1 MSHLS
6 HLLSQ
11 SKSEGR
17 VFAIEAA
24 KFVAAYCVALIHLA
38 PCTAK
43 AELITN
49 VLRLF
54 PVYYFYASAVHFTIR
69 RVLRRDGS
77 VSAGLSW
84 NRLIRPYAA
93 WTVLY
98 LLLRCA
104 KNGGISSAQGWVEWL
119 GLLFMGQSAVHMYFL
134 PQLVYFQI
142 VAGASALLCANLLK
156 KRFHSAAACWLA
168 AAFVASIFIGRAGY
182 FGWNHTFL
190 AGLVYAFLGAISVC
204 LDDRVGKAWTA
215 VVAPA
220 AFVLIVLSLIA
231 GFGIELPS
239 FYYLLN
245 GPVFGCCTLLVL
257 LRMQAGAPSRWGER
271 LVSCYFGIY
280 LAHHAIEEG
289 LEMIFA
295 RLGHSLTPYDVS
307 SRLGFALIAFCGGI
321 MVTLT
326 IRLSPSLACW
336 MLGERRQ
343 AECV

>member
-1 MSHLS
+1 MNR
-6 HLLSQ
+6 
-11 SKSEGR
+11 SKGEGR

-77 VSAGLSW
+77 VSEGLSW
-84 NRLIRPYAA
+84 TRLIRPYAT

-104 KNGGISSAQGWVEWL
+104 KNGGISSAHGWVEWL

-142 VAGASALLCANLLK
+142 VAGASVLLCANLLK
-156 KRFHSAAACWLA
+156 KRFHSAAACWLG
-168 AAFVASIFIGRAGY
+168 AAFFASIFIGRAGY

-190 AGLVYAFLGAISVC
+190 AGLIYAFLGAISVC
-204 LDDRVGKAWTA
+204 LDDRVGKAWAA
-215 VVAPA
+215 VVAA
-220 AFVLIVLSLIA
+220 VACVLIVLSLFA
-231 GFGIELPS
+231 GFGIALPS

-257 LRMQAGAPSRWGER
+257 LRMKAGAPSQWGER

-289 LEMIFA
+289 VEMIFA

-307 SRLGFALIAFCGGI
+307 SRLGFALIAFCAGI

-326 IRLSPSLACW
+326 IRLSPFLACW
-336 MLGERRQ
+336 MLGEKQQ
-343 AECV
+343 AESR

>member
-1 MSHLS
+1 MNW
-6 HLLSQ
+6 

-49 VLRLF
+49 VIRLF

-69 RVLRRDGS
+69 RVLRSDGS

-84 NRLIRPYAA
+84 TRLVRPYAA
-93 WTVLY
+93 WTILY

-104 KNGGISSAQGWVEWL
+104 KNGGISSAHGWVEWF
-119 GLLFMGQSAVHMYFL
+119 GLLVMGQSAVHMYFL
-134 PQLVYFQI
+134 PQLVYLQI
-142 VAGASALLCANLLK
+142 VAAASALLLANLLK
-156 KRFHSAAACWLA
+156 KRFHLESACWLA
-168 AAFVASIFIGRAGY
+168 AALCASIAIERAGY
-182 FGWNHTFL
+182 FGWNHSFL
-190 AGLVYAFLGAISVC
+190 SGLIYAFLGGVSVC
-204 LDDRVGKAWTA
+204 LNDRVCKAWTA
-215 VVAPA
+215 VVAPVA
-220 AFVLIVLSLIA
+220 CVMIVLSLIA
-231 GFGIELPS
+231 GFGIVLPP

-289 LEMIFA
+289 LEMLFA

-307 SRLGFALIAFCGGI
+307 SRLGCALIAFCGGI
-321 MVTLT
+321 IITLT
-326 IRLSPSLACW
+326 IRLSPFLASW
-336 MLGERRQ
+336 MLGERPQ
-343 AECV
+343 AASE